1 MCYVLSHKSH
11 KSTSIGITALK
22 AAWLVS
28 QLGEYHS
35 IYLYK
40 ERQDDTLVLNIFCN
54 SLTNQEI
61 TADNIYKENMS
72 RLNIVT

>member
-1 MCYVLSHKSH
+1 MCYV
-11 KSTSIGITALK
+11 STSIGITALK

-40 ERQDDTLVLNIFCN
+40 ERQDDTLDLNIFCN
-54 SLTNQEI
+54 SLTNQR
-61 TADNIYKENMS
+61 K
-72 RLNIVT
+72 